1 MKKYVE
7 LFLKI
12 KVSNNKSYFVEEC
25 ELINKSQKM
34 MGLDLIIKS
43 ENTCQNP
50 GNKE

>member
-1 MKKYVE
+1 MKMYVE
-7 LFLKI
+7 LFLNN
-12 KVSNNKSYFVEEC
+12 KVSNYKSYIVEEC

-34 MGLDLIIKS
+34 MGLDLITKS